1 MAPSQNRGKL
11 TSAFCQAV
19 VIPDHNSRSVN
30 RLLKRLELHTF
41 GNASAPFWNPA
52 VLAQCSDQ
60 TGAHESSLYLSN
72 FGAIC
77 LQNRIALYFYPCMPA
92 DYQSASPRSHRI
104 ASLKINQIE
113 GREWWLWGFAVI
125 VTLALTAGI
134 VFLTF
139 FDQRSGVNT
148 QYWTD
153 LKEWV
158 RGLAALVLLF
168 DIYTMYQH
176 MQLQRVRRQL
186 IERDELFQLITEN
199 AADMIAVVDAAGNRL
214 YNSPAYEKVLGY
226 SEHELSASSS
236 IEQIH
241 PSDRERVLQAAANAR
256 SSGHGQRLEYRMRHK
271 NGTWRI
277 LESTA
282 SPIQNGT
289 GNLEKL
295 VIVNRDITERKRA
308 EEMLEHRAL
317 HDELTELPNRALFV
331 DRLQHSLIRAR
342 RHSDYKFVVLFIDI
356 DGFKV
361 LNDSLGH
368 AAGDE
373 LLIQVAHR
381 LTASFRET
389 DTVSRSGSA
398 PEVNS
403 KLTADGLARLGG
415 DEFTAL
421 LDDISQPSDAIR
433 AARRILDKI
442 SLPFNIGGQQIVIS
456 ASIGIAASSNSYDGA
471 EDLLRDAEIA
481 MYRAKQSGKA
491 RCEVFDPAMHSSAV
505 RRLKLETDLRRGIEQ
520 GELLVYY
527 QPIISLESG
536 KIIGFEA
543 LSRWKTV
550 QGMVSPAE
558 FIPVADETGLILP
571 MNRAL
576 YLESCQQ
583 LQSWQSKLK
592 CTPPLTMSLNI
603 TPRQFSL
610 PDLAKEMD
618 VILTQSGI
626 HPSTVNLE
634 ITETIAMGDADRAF
648 SVLSDLKALGVR
660 LSIDDFGTGYSSLSR
675 LPRFPI
681 DALKIDRVFISQ
693 MTSDHDNHEIVRLI
707 VMLAHSL
714 GLKVVA
720 EGTEKQ
726 DEITELKHLKC
737 EMAQGFLYSPPVDST
752 KAFELLLS
760 SHQVVMV

>member
-1 MAPSQNRGKL
+1 MS
-11 TSAFCQAV
+11 
-19 VIPDHNSRSVN
+19 
-30 RLLKRLELHTF
+30 
-41 GNASAPFWNPA
+41 
-52 VLAQCSDQ
+52 SD
-60 TGAHESSLYLSN
+60 TKT
-72 FGAIC
+72 
-77 LQNRIALYFYPCMPA
+77 
-92 DYQSASPRSHRI
+92 ASPRSP
-104 ASLKINQIE
+104 AMTSLKINQIE

-134 VFLTF
+134 IFLTF
-139 FDQRSGVNT
+139 FDNVSGINP

-153 LKEWV
+153 LKDWV
-158 RGLAALVLLF
+158 RGLAALVLIF

-186 IERDELFQLITEN
+186 ADRDELFQLITEN
-199 AADMIAVVDAAGNRL
+199 AADMIAVVDSAGNRL
-214 YNSPAYEKVLGY
+214 YNSPAYSKVLGY
-226 SEHELSASSS
+226 SEEELSTSSAVD
-236 IEQIH
+236 QIH
-241 PSDRERVLQAAANAR
+241 PSDRERVLQAAAKAR
-256 SSGHGQRLEYRMRHK
+256 ASGRGQRLEYRMRHK
-271 NGTWRI
+271 NGVWRI

-282 SPIQNGT
+282 SLIENG
-289 GNLEKL
+289 NRSLDRL

-317 HDELTELPNRALFV
+317 HDILTELPNRALFV

-342 RHSDYKFVVLFIDI
+342 RHSDYTFVVLFIDI

-373 LLIQVAHR
+373 LLIQVAKR
-381 LTASFRET
+381 LTACFRET
-389 DTVSRSGSA
+389 DTVSRSA
-398 PEVNS
+398 TAMNS
-403 KLTADGLARLGG
+403 TVTNDSLARLGG
-415 DEFTAL
+415 DEFTVL
-421 LDDISQPSDAIR
+421 LDDVSEASDAIR
-433 AARRILDKI
+433 VARRILDKI
-442 SLPFNIGGQQIVIS
+442 ALPFTIGGQQIVIS
-456 ASIGIAASSNSYDGA
+456 ASIGIAASSNSYEGA
-471 EDLLRDAEIA
+471 DDLLRDAEIA
-481 MYRAKQSGKA
+481 MYRAKQAGKA

-505 RRLKLETDLRRGIEQ
+505 RRLKLETDLRRGLDQ

-527 QPIISLESG
+527 QPILSLESG
-536 KIIGFEA
+536 KIIGFES

-583 LQSWQSKLK
+583 LQTWQSKLN
-592 CTPPLTMSLNI
+592 CTPPLTISLNI
-603 TPRQFSL
+603 TPRQFAQ
-610 PDLAKEMD
+610 PDLAKEIGEM
-618 VILTQSGI
+618 LTKSGVE
-626 HPSTVNLE
+626 PSRVNLE
-634 ITETIAMGDADRAF
+634 ITETIAMGDADHAF

-693 MTSDHDNHEIVRLI
+693 MSTDHDNHEIVRLI
-707 VMLAHSL
+707 ISLAHSL

-720 EGTEKQ
+720 EGTETQ
-726 DEITELKHLKC
+726 DEVNELKHLKC
-737 EMAQGFLYSPPVDST
+737 EMVQGFLYSPPVDSV

-760 SHQVVMV
+760 SHRAVTV

>member
-1 MAPSQNRGKL
+1 MPS
-11 TSAFCQAV
+11 
-19 VIPDHNSRSVN
+19 
-30 RLLKRLELHTF
+30 
-41 GNASAPFWNPA
+41 ASK
-52 VLAQCSDQ
+52 
-60 TGAHESSLYLSN
+60 
-72 FGAIC
+72 
-77 LQNRIALYFYPCMPA
+77 
-92 DYQSASPRSHRI
+92 SASPRSRGI
-104 ASLKINQIE
+104 NSLKIHQIE

-139 FDQRSGVNT
+139 FDQNSGISR

-153 LKEWV
+153 LRDWV
-158 RGLAALVLLF
+158 RGLAALVLMF

-226 SEHELSASSS
+226 SGAELSAGSSVD
-236 IEQIH
+236 QIH

-256 SSGHGQRLEYRMRHK
+256 S
-271 NGTWRI
+271 
-277 LESTA
+277 TA
-282 SPIQNGT
+282 SPIQNGN
-289 GNLEKL
+289 GNMEKL
-295 VIVNRDITERKRA
+295 VIVNRDITERKHA

-317 HDELTELPNRALFV
+317 HDVLTELPNRALFV

-361 LNDSLGH
+361 FNDSLGH
-368 AAGDE
+368 TAGDE

-389 DTVSRSGSA
+389 DTVSRSA
-398 PEVNS
+398 PETNTRS
-403 KLTADGLARLGG
+403 TAGGLARLGG

-442 SLPFNIGGQQIVIS
+442 SVPFNIGGQQIVVS
-456 ASIGIAASSNSYDGA
+456 ASIGIVASSNSYEGA
-471 EDLLRDAEIA
+471 EDLLRDSEIA

-491 RCEVFDPAMHSSAV
+491 RCEVFDPAMHF
-505 RRLKLETDLRRGIEQ
+505 
-520 GELLVYY
+520 
-527 QPIISLESG
+527 ESG

-550 QGMVSPAE
+550 QGMVSPVD
-558 FIPVADETGLILP
+558 FIPIADETGLILP

-583 LQSWQSKLK
+583 LQSWQTKIK

-603 TPRQFSL
+603 TPRQFAL
-610 PDLAKEMD
+610 PDLAKEIEA
-618 VILTQSGI
+618 ILTQSGI

-648 SVLSDLKALGVR
+648 SVLADLKSLGVR

-681 DALKIDRVFISQ
+681 DALKIDRIFISQ
-693 MTSDHDNHEIVRLI
+693 MSSDHDNHEIVRLI

-720 EGTEKQ
+720 EGTETQ

-752 KAFELLLS
+752 KAFELLLA
-760 SHQVVMV
+760 SHQPVIA

>member
-1 MAPSQNRGKL
+1 
-11 TSAFCQAV
+11 
-19 VIPDHNSRSVN
+19 
-30 RLLKRLELHTF
+30 
-41 GNASAPFWNPA
+41 
-52 VLAQCSDQ
+52 
-60 TGAHESSLYLSN
+60 
-72 FGAIC
+72 
-77 LQNRIALYFYPCMPA
+77 MPA
-92 DYQSASPRSHRI
+92 DSQTASPRSRGI
-104 ASLKINQIE
+104 SSLKIHQIE
-113 GREWWLWGFAVI
+113 GREWWLWAFAVI
-125 VTLALTAGI
+125 VTIALTAGI

-139 FDQRSGVNT
+139 FDHDSGINA

-176 MQLQRVRRQL
+176 RQLQRVRREL
-186 IERDELFQLITEN
+186 AEHDELFQLITEN

-226 SEHELSASSS
+226 SGEELSASSS
-236 IEQIH
+236 IDQIH
-241 PSDRERVLQAAANAR
+241 PSDRERVLQAAAKAR
-256 SSGHGQRLEYRMRHK
+256 TSGRGQRLEYRMRHK
-271 NGTWRI
+271 NGDWRI

-282 SPIQNGT
+282 SPIQNSNGKM
-289 GNLEKL
+289 ERL

-317 HDELTELPNRALFV
+317 HDGLTDLPNRALFV

-342 RHSDYKFVVLFIDI
+342 RHSDYSFVVLFIDI

-368 AAGDE
+368 SAGDE
-373 LLIQVAHR
+373 LLVQVAKR
-381 LTASFRET
+381 LSSGFRET
-389 DTVSRSGSA
+389 DTISRPASA
-398 PEVNS
+398 LNA
-403 KLTADGLARLGG
+403 KLTDDSLARLGG
-415 DEFTAL
+415 DEFTVL
-421 LDDISQPSDAIR
+421 LDDVSEASDAIR
-433 AARRILDKI
+433 VARRILDKI
-442 SLPFNIGGQQIVIS
+442 ALPFDIGGQQIVIS
-456 ASIGIAASSNSYDGA
+456 ASIGIAASSNSYEGA

-481 MYRAKQSGKA
+481 MYRAKRAGKA

-505 RRLKLETDLRRGIEQ
+505 RRLKLETDLRRGLEH

-536 KIIGFEA
+536 KIVGFEA

-550 QGMVSPAE
+550 QGMVSPLE

-576 YLESCQQ
+576 YIEACRQ
-583 LQSWQSKLK
+583 LQTWQSKLN
-592 CTPPLTMSLNI
+592 CTPALTMSLNI
-603 TPRQFSL
+603 TPRQFAQ
-610 PDLAKEMD
+610 PDLAKEIGE
-618 VILTQSGI
+618 ILTQSEI
-626 HPSTVNLE
+626 HPSAVNLE
-634 ITETIAMGDADRAF
+634 ITETIAMGDADHAF

-693 MTSDHDNHEIVRLI
+693 MSSDHDNHEIVRLI
-707 VMLAHSL
+707 IMLAHSL

-720 EGTEKQ
+720 EGTETQ

-737 EMAQGFLYSPPVDST
+737 EMAQGFLYSPPVDSVQ
-752 KAFELLLS
+752 AFELLLS
-760 SHQVVMV
+760 SHRSVTA